1 MVSNFRIIRLL
12 GKSLV
17 ASECRVE
24 LDIDI
29 AHNAAPTDAKH
40 RLQAM
45 KIWLEDFVDGSV
57 AYSVRTQV
65 DTTILEEISN
75 NIIMCPDDP
84 HDHLLLILLHSK
96 LTAIGGDAIIINR
109 SSMTDDTGEGFS
121 NSVEG
126 YPDDWLPD
134 IETWMG
140 TRSFW
145 KDPWWSREDSST
157 MDIKPDE
164 DDDLEVKPELG
175 VDLIQLVSTEA
186 ASTPTRENVAEIIKP
201 GFKPRIITQ
210 DD

>member
-1 MVSNFRIIRLL
+1 M
-12 GKSLV
+12 
-17 ASECRVE
+17 ASDCQLEM
-24 LDIDI
+24 DIDI
-29 AHNAAPTDAKH
+29 AHDAIPSNAKH

-45 KIWLEDFVDGSV
+45 KIWLEDFVDGSI
-57 AYSVRTQV
+57 AYGVRTEV

-96 LTAIGGDAIIINR
+96 LTAIGGDAVIINR
-109 SSMTDDTGEGFS
+109 SSMTADTGEGFS

-126 YPDDWLPD
+126 YPDEWLPD

-140 TRSFW
+140 PRSFW
-145 KDPWWSREDSST
+145 KDPWWAREDSST
-157 MDIKPDE
+157 MDIKPDD
-164 DDDLEVKPELG
+164 DDDLESKPDLG
-175 VDLIQLVSTEA
+175 VDLIKLVSMEVG
-186 ASTPTRENVAEIIKP
+186 TPTHENVAEIIKP